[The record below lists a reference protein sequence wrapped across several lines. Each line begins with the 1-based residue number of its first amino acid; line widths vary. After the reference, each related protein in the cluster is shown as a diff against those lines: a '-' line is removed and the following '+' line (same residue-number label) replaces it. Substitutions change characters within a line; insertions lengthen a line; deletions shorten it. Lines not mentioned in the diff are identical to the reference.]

1 MLDTQRESVTLLSS
15 ISERLTEENGFQAQ
29 NRPVSTS
36 GENSE
41 GFGDVSLAIWIA
53 VGLTLGTSLGAT
65 IGVVVDNIAVGVG
78 LGSAVGLGLGAAL
91 GVTFGATFDD
101 E

>member
-1 MLDTQRESVTLLSS
+1 MQRASQSDCSPRVLYDSQRKTDFRRRTDLS
-15 ISERLTEENGFQAQ
+15 AM
-29 NRPVSTS
+29 S
-36 GENSE
+36 GENSV

-53 VGLTLGTSLGAT
+53 VGMALGTSLGAT
-65 IGVVVDNIAVGVG
+65 IGVVVANIALGVA
-78 LGSAVGLGLGAAL
+78 LGSAVGMGLGAAL